1 MATATMSY
9 QTSGVAPVGLTPQ
22 EQKDMERFGKFL
34 SQKMVQVIVQSRLGE
49 KVCTPCKA
57 HPSPSDWFNLGIE
70 DIPEVGIETRKA
82 LKGQL
87 LTIGSPPLCVEI
99 SLKTVEGDSLILEN
113 WCLSVNETS
122 EPFNRVSYAVYS
134 RMSLLLKSIISVS
147 RITPAYKLSGR
158 QGADSFVL
166 CYRVFCGEPHGLGA
180 STKNCTIGQVDTPI
194 GLYSVVLSYRT
205 QLALSPKDGTMLVKS
220 DHFDQHLIS
229 DQYSPRLCR
238 AAHHKGD
245 RGGESSSGSE
255 PVASDESQDACRLF
269 VNSPP
274 GNKVAE
280 YQNLLQQNR
289 YSFDDGPKFGAF
301 ADPSSARR
309 NLSAEFV
316 LPELPLPTFMKIKSL
331 KDVKKENEQRPLVT
345 GGSALV
351 PPKDI
356 DVTENANQTNI
367 STGPVSTSDEFVMVE
382 SLKTPFAEGDSS
394 HDVGAFFRECQSAP
408 VSLQSFNRSSG
419 IATHEIGSQLEQFEK
434 DLEGY
439 DDLVQSLCIDSDE
452 SGK

>member
-1 MATATMSY
+1 MATAAMSY
-9 QTSGVAPVGLTPQ
+9 QSSAITSVGLTIQ
-22 EQKDMERFGKFL
+22 EQKEIEKYVKFL

-49 KVCTPCKA
+49 KVCNPCKA
-57 HPSPSDWFNLGIE
+57 NASPSDWFNLGIE
-70 DIPEVGIETRKA
+70 DIPEVVIETKKA

-87 LTIGSPPLCVEI
+87 LTIGSQPLCVEI

-122 EPFNRVSYAVYS
+122 EPFNRLSYTVYS

-166 CYRVFCGEPHGLGA
+166 CYRVFCGEPHQLGT

-194 GLYSVVLSYRT
+194 GLYSVLLSYRT
-205 QLALSPKDGTMLVKS
+205 QLALSPKDGAMLVKS
-220 DHFDQHLIS
+220 DHFDHLTS
-229 DQYSPRLCR
+229 DQYSPRFCR
-238 AAHHKGD
+238 AKDRKKDKGAD
-245 RGGESSSGSE
+245 SSGSGSE
-255 PVASDESQDACRLF
+255 PVTSDDSQDACRLF

-274 GNKVAE
+274 GNKAPD

-289 YSFDDGPKFGAF
+289 FSFEDGPKFGAF

-309 NLSAEFV
+309 NLSSEFM
-316 LPELPLPTFMKIKSL
+316 LPELPLPTFMKIQSL
-331 KDVKKENEQRPLVT
+331 KDVKKEQEQRPFESA
-345 GGSALV
+345 GSTATQ
-351 PPKDI
+351 KDVEI
-356 DVTENANQTNI
+356 TDD
-367 STGPVSTSDEFVMVE
+367 STQSTTSLGPVSNSDEFVMVE
-382 SLKTPFAEGDSS
+382 SLKTPFAEDSS

-408 VSLQSFNRSSG
+408 VSLQSFNRPSG
-419 IATHEIGSQLEQFEK
+419 IASLEIGSQLEQFEK

-439 DDLVQSLCIDSDE
+439 DDLVQSLGIGIE
-452 SGK
+452 EGGKQ

>member
-1 MATATMSY
+1 MATATMSPAY
-9 QTSGVAPVGLTPQ
+9 PSSGMAAVGLTVQ
-22 EQKDMERFGKFL
+22 EQKDMERFVKFL

-49 KVCTPCKA
+49 KICTPCKA
-57 HPSPSDWFNLGIE
+57 HPSTSDWFNLGIE
-70 DIPEVGIETRKA
+70 DIPEVVVETKKA

-99 SLKTVEGDSLILEN
+99 SLKTFEGDSLILEN
-113 WCLSVNETS
+113 WSLSVNENS
-122 EPFNRVSYAVYS
+122 EPLNRVTYTVYS

-166 CYRVFCGEPHGLGA
+166 CYRVFCGEPHGLGS

-194 GLYSVVLSYRT
+194 GLYSVMLSYIT
-205 QLALSPKDGTMLVKS
+205 QLALSPKDGAMLVKS
-220 DHFDQHLIS
+220 DHFTPEF
-229 DQYSPRLCR
+229 SPRLCR
-238 AAHHKGD
+238 AADRKRD

-255 PVASDESQDACRLF
+255 PVASDDSQDACRLF

-274 GNKVAE
+274 GNKVAD
-280 YQNLLQQNR
+280 YQNQLQQQR
-289 YSFDDGPKFGAF
+289 FSFDEGPKFGAF
-301 ADPSSARR
+301 ADPPSSARR
-309 NLSAEFV
+309 NLSTEFM
-316 LPELPLPTFMKIKSL
+316 LPELPLPTFMKIQSS
-331 KDVKKENEQRPLVT
+331 KDVKKDQESRPLT
-345 GGSALV
+345 SGGSTAETTQ
-351 PPKDI
+351 KNA
-356 DVTENANQTNI
+356 DVEGTTRSSSSLE
-367 STGPVSTSDEFVMVE
+367 PVSNSDEFVMVE

-408 VSLQSFNRSSG
+408 LSLLSFNRPSG

-439 DDLVQSLCIDSDE
+439 DDLVQSLCIGSDE
-452 SGK
+452 SGKH

>member
-1 MATATMSY
+1 MATAAMSY
-9 QTSGVAPVGLTPQ
+9 QSSGITSVGLTIQ
-22 EQKDMERFGKFL
+22 EQKEIEKYVKFL

-57 HPSPSDWFNLGIE
+57 NASPSDWFNLGIE
-70 DIPEVGIETRKA
+70 DIPEVVVETKKA

-87 LTIGSPPLCVEI
+87 LAIGSPPLCVEI

-122 EPFNRVSYAVYS
+122 EPFNRLSYTVYS

-166 CYRVFCGEPHGLGA
+166 CYRVFCGEPHGLGT

-194 GLYSVVLSYRT
+194 GLYSVLLSYRT
-205 QLALSPKDGTMLVKS
+205 QLALSPKDGAMLVKS
-220 DHFDQHLIS
+220 DHFDHLTT
-229 DQYSPRLCR
+229 DQYSPRFCR
-238 AAHHKGD
+238 AADRRRDKGGD
-245 RGGESSSGSE
+245 SSGSGSE
-255 PVASDESQDACRLF
+255 PVASDDSQEACRLF

-274 GNKVAE
+274 GNKAPD
-280 YQNLLQQNR
+280 YQNVLQQNR
-289 YSFDDGPKFGAF
+289 FSFDDGPKFGAF

-309 NLSAEFV
+309 NLSSEFM
-316 LPELPLPTFMKIKSL
+316 LPELPLPTFMKIQSL
-331 KDVKKENEQRPLVT
+331 KDVKKEQERASA
-345 GGSALV
+345 GGSNAV
-351 PPKDI
+351 IQKDVEI
-356 DVTENANQTNI
+356 TDD
-367 STGPVSTSDEFVMVE
+367 STQLTTSLGPVSNSDEFVMVE

-408 VSLQSFNRSSG
+408 VSLQSFNRPSG
-419 IATHEIGSQLEQFEK
+419 MATLEIGSQLEQFEK

-439 DDLVQSLCIDSDE
+439 DDLVQSLGIGADE
-452 SGK
+452 GGKQ

>member
-1 MATATMSY
+1 MATAAMSY
-9 QTSGVAPVGLTPQ
+9 QSSGITSVGLTIQ
-22 EQKDMERFGKFL
+22 EQKEIEKYVKFL

-57 HPSPSDWFNLGIE
+57 NASPSDWFNLGIE
-70 DIPEVGIETRKA
+70 DIPEVVVETKKA

-87 LTIGSPPLCVEI
+87 LAIGSPPLCVEI

-122 EPFNRVSYAVYS
+122 EPFNRLSYTVYS

-166 CYRVFCGEPHGLGA
+166 CYRVFCGEPHGLGT

-194 GLYSVVLSYRT
+194 GLYSVLLSYRT
-205 QLALSPKDGTMLVKS
+205 QLALSPKDGAMLVKS
-220 DHFDQHLIS
+220 DHFDHLTT
-229 DQYSPRLCR
+229 DQYSPRFCR
-238 AAHHKGD
+238 AADRRRDKGGD
-245 RGGESSSGSE
+245 SSGSGSE
-255 PVASDESQDACRLF
+255 PVASDDSQEACRLF

-274 GNKVAE
+274 GNKAPD
-280 YQNLLQQNR
+280 YQNVLQQNR
-289 YSFDDGPKFGAF
+289 FSFDDGPKFGAF

-309 NLSAEFV
+309 NLSSEFM
-316 LPELPLPTFMKIKSL
+316 LPELPLPTFMKIQSL
-331 KDVKKENEQRPLVT
+331 KDVKKEQERAS
-345 GGSALV
+345 GGSNAAIQ
-351 PPKDI
+351 KDVEI
-356 DVTENANQTNI
+356 TDD
-367 STGPVSTSDEFVMVE
+367 STQLTTSLGPVSNSDEFVMVE

-408 VSLQSFNRSSG
+408 VSLQSFNRPSG
-419 IATHEIGSQLEQFEK
+419 MATLEIGSQLEQFEK

-439 DDLVQSLCIDSDE
+439 DDLVQSLGIGADE
-452 SGK
+452 GGKQ